1 MVKMADLAMK
11 AVSSTLLVVCA
22 LGCDNAFAAQSG
34 ESRTV
39 AVNYVVRSL
48 GSDIGTVSAKTTGTA
63 RDYDFRDD
71 VTVNVRFLFFKFS
84 QVSSETASIRGG
96 KLVRYH
102 KTTDTK
108 GQRREI
114 TGELNGTVFKM
125 VIREGD
131 KTEHK
136 SFPAAD
142 YVTTNL
148 EYPEVTLAPG
158 EVRRMQ
164 VMDLENTE
172 IVDREYRQVADEQT
186 EINGSSSRVIVSDF
200 ADKNAEGRRRTA
212 IVSGLPVVIRQEGK
226 EKTGLFNPSYLVRQA
241 NVTVDP

>member
-1 MVKMADLAMK
+1 MK
-11 AVSSTLLVVCA
+11 PVLYMLLIVCA
-22 LGCDNAFAAQSG
+22 LGCDISFAAQSG

-39 AVNYVVRSL
+39 AVNYVIRSL
-48 GSDIGTVSAKTTGTA
+48 GSDIGTVSAKTIGTA
-63 RDYDFRDD
+63 RDYEFRDD

-114 TGELNGTVFKM
+114 TGELNGAVFNM
-125 VIREGD
+125 VVREGG

-136 SFPAAD
+136 AFPAAD

-148 EYPEVTLAPG
+148 EYPEVALAPG
-158 EVRRMQ
+158 EVRRMR

-172 IVDREYRQVADEQT
+172 IVDREYRQAAEEQT
-186 EINGSSSRVIVSDF
+186 ELNGRGSRVIVSDF
-200 ADKNAEGRRRTA
+200 ADKNAEGRRWTA

-226 EKTGLFNPSYLVRQA
+226 EKTGLFNPSYLVRQT
-241 NVTVDP
+241 NVTADP